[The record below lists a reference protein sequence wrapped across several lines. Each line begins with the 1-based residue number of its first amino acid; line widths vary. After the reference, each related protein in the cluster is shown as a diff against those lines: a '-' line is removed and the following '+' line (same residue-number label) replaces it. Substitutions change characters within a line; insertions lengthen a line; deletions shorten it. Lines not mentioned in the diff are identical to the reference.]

1 MNLIFD
7 NGKDKFSLEDYDTYG
22 EFLEAILPTVK
33 EKDDILKEYTIE
45 LDYVNSSDFD
55 INFNSAGSVETLW
68 DWFSKVNDYDG
79 LDQEVILAY
88 ASLHVVSLSEITEAL
103 DNYIGW
109 AEDDY
114 EMATDILYNYHDFSR
129 DQIHYIL
136 DTLDCTEKILEYTE
150 SWASYYFWL

>member
-33 EKDDILKEYTIE
+33 EKDDILREYTIE

-55 INFNSAGSVETLW
+55 INFNSAGSVEILW
-68 DWFSKVNDYDG
+68 DWYTKVNDFDE

-109 AEDDY
+109 AEYDY
-114 EMATDILYNYHDFSR
+114 EIARDILYNYHDFTR

-150 SWASYYFWL
+150 SWANHYFWL